1 MPTSFAAMRRTVS
14 SGIGI
19 MLALAVVSS
28 IGIALLPAH
37 HTAGLQAWAFDAGH
51 VDVYNLVVPSWNQ
64 RHPDHPLN
72 VSLLLGPALQT
83 RMMSGF
89 YAGTPVADLL
99 EIERMQAG
107 PVFAGPLADI
117 GFVDLT
123 DRLRREGLIDGINA
137 ASFSPWTTR
146 GHIFG
151 LPHDVH
157 PVMLAYRCDLVEAAG
172 IDVSKIETWDDYF
185 RAMRP
190 LMRDTDGDGRVDCYP
205 LNGTYA
211 NSTTTE
217 VIMLQAGGTL
227 FDDHGQPLLDS
238 DVNVDILAR
247 LATWFGGPNR
257 VTLDVNIASKS
268 GLMLIHA
275 GAVLGVIVPDFS
287 AGSMVVLLPMLA
299 GKYKLMPLP
308 AWEKGGRRTSVQG
321 GTMMGIAR
329 STPDVDLAWAALKH
343 LYLSPLGAERLFLDR
358 GIVTP
363 VKASWS
369 NPVFDRPSAYFCGQP
384 IGRMYLRLAPD
395 VPLRPSSP
403 YYSQA
408 INRLGNIENELANL
422 AADKNIGDPAELKP
436 LARRLLAAAQQDL
449 QAQINRNVFLGGRS
463 R

>member
-1 MPTSFAAMRRTVS
+1 
-14 SGIGI
+14 
-19 MLALAVVSS
+19 MLVLAVTSS
-28 IGIALLPAH
+28 IAIALLPVH
-37 HTAGLQAWAFDAGH
+37 QPTGLQAWAFDQGH
-51 VDVYNLVVPSWNQ
+51 VDVYDRLTPSWNAA
-64 RHPDHPLN
+64 HPTHPLN
-72 VSLLLGPALQT
+72 VTLLLGPALQT

-89 YAGTPVADLL
+89 YANTPVADLL

-123 DRLRREGLIDGINA
+123 DRLRNEGLLDQINA

-157 PVMLAYRCDLVEAAG
+157 PTMLAYRSDLVEAAG
-172 IDVSKIETWDDYF
+172 IDLSHVETWDDYF

-190 LMRDTDGDGRVDCYP
+190 LMRDIDGDGRIDCYP

-211 NSTTTE
+211 NSSTTE
-217 VIMLQAGGTL
+217 VILLQAGGTF
-227 FDDHGQPLLDS
+227 FDDDGQPLLDS
-238 DVNVDILAR
+238 EANVRILSR
-247 LATWFGGPNR
+247 LATWFAGPNR
-257 VTLDVNIASKS
+257 VTEDVNIGSKS
-268 GLMLIHA
+268 GLIKMHA
-275 GAVLGVIVPDFS
+275 GMVIGVIVPDYF
-287 AGSMVVLLPMLA
+287 AGSMETALPMLS
-299 GKYKLMPLP
+299 GKFKLMPLP

-321 GTMMGIAR
+321 GTMMGIAK

-343 LYLSPLGAERLFLDR
+343 LYLSPINAEHLFLDR

-363 VKASWS
+363 VKAHWK
-369 NPVFDRPSAYFCGQP
+369 NPVFDRPIAYFCGQHV
-384 IGRMYLRLAPD
+384 GRMYLELAPN

-408 INRLGNIENELANL
+408 INRLGNVENQLANL
-422 AADKNIGDPAELKP
+422 AGDENIGDPALLEP
-436 LARRLLAAAQQDL
+436 LARRLLGDAQKDL
-449 QAQINRNVFLGGRS
+449 QAQINRNVFLSAQR